1 MIRENWFEVG
11 IYGKKKRANG
21 TDSRRATVRTM
32 KTRLEWEEERERKG
46 KIEYRLIACSCLF
59 RASVYPVDFPVTVV

>member
-46 KIEYRLIACSCLF
+46 KNRVSSNCLLLLVPCLGIS
-59 RASVYPVDFPVTVV
+59 R